1 MRLHRRCDARLRIQ
15 SATMD
20 TMTDRRPNTTASAR
34 RRSMRRPGL
43 GSLIILGAIVVGV
56 GLVTP
61 SINQLIEQ
69 QVRIS
74 ELRQDI
80 DEANQ
85 QTEALRTEQRRW
97 SDPAYIRSQA
107 RGRLLFVNPG
117 DTSYTVLDSGKQTAM
132 RVPIEVSVEQHT
144 TTTDSNALY
153 LDSLIRAAKADEP
166 PQDDQAE
173 QEKP

>member
-1 MRLHRRCDARLRIQ
+1 
-15 SATMD
+15 
-20 TMTDRRPNTTASAR
+20 MTDRHQHATASTK
-34 RRSMRRPGL
+34 RRSTRRPGV
-43 GSLIILGAIVVGV
+43 GSLIILAAVVVGV

-61 SINQLIEQ
+61 TINQLIEQ

-74 ELRQDI
+74 QLRQDI

-85 QTEALRTEQRRW
+85 QTNALRTEQRRW

-117 DTSYTVLDSGKQTAM
+117 DTSYTVIDAGKQAAV
-132 RVPIEVSVEQHT
+132 RVPVEVSVEQHT

-153 LDSLIRAAKADEP
+153 LDSLIRAAKADEQP
-166 PQDDQAE
+166 KPDQPKQE
-173 QEKP
+173 QP

>member
-1 MRLHRRCDARLRIQ
+1 M
-15 SATMD
+15 
-20 TMTDRRPNTTASAR
+20 
-34 RRSMRRPGL
+34 
-43 GSLIILGAIVVGV
+43 
-56 GLVTP
+56 
-61 SINQLIEQ
+61 
-69 QVRIS
+69 RIS

-153 LDSLIRAAKADEP
+153 LDSLIRAAKADEQ
-166 PQDDQAE
+166 PQDDQAD